1 MTIHIYQAQLLH
13 YLTEDNLADRA
24 KRAHLDAA
32 DLNNAD
38 LINDNLTNVERPSI
52 TVVDK
57 NVTLLPVVAGVKV
70 YPEYIANGALVVD
83 DATGRVVDYG
93 SCASMMSQYGNAS
106 RQEGQ
111 APVQIHDY
119 QDQLIMPGFIDTHVH
134 YPQIDMI
141 AAFGEQLLDWLN
153 NYTFVTE
160 ANFGDAKIA
169 DDTAKF
175 FLNQL
180 LANGTTSALVFST
193 SHPQSVESFFN
204 ESCRLNTRMITGNV
218 LMDQNAPEHL
228 CVPTEQ
234 GIRDTQN
241 IIDKWHERGRQH
253 VAITPRFAITSTPK
267 QLQMTGELYRSYD
280 SVYLQTHLAE
290 NLDEI
295 AFVRE
300 LYPNHKGYLDVYHD
314 MGLLGRHTTLAHGI
328 HLSTSEYEVLRDTG
342 TQIAHCPT
350 SNLFL
355 GSGLFDLSKTLS
367 YTGVSIATDVGAGTS
382 LSMLTTLSEAYKVQQ
397 LQSNPLSAHQ
407 GLYQITL
414 GNAQSL
420 LLDDKIGNFMPN
432 KEADFVVIDM
442 GGTDLMERRMTQTKS
457 LDEQL
462 FVLMML
468 GDDRVI
474 EETIIAGVSRYKK
487 AVAA

>member
-1 MTIHIYQAQLLH
+1 MTIHIYQARLLH
-13 YLTEDNLADRA
+13 YLTEDNLA
-24 KRAHLDAA
+24 KREKSTNSSDTSTNDTHANDAT
-32 DLNNAD
+32 L
-38 LINDNLTNVERPSI
+38 P
-52 TVVDK
+52 VVDK
-57 NVTLLPVVAGVKV
+57 NVILRPVIAGINV
-70 YPEYIANGALVVD
+70 YPEYIAEGALVVD
-83 DATGRVVDYG
+83 DVSGRVLDYG
-93 SCASMMSQYGNAS
+93 SKNVIMARYASSSAQQS
-106 RQEGQ
+106 K

-119 QDQLIMPGFIDTHVH
+119 QDKLIMPGFIDTHVH

-160 ANFGDAKIA
+160 ANFGDLKVAH
-169 DDTAKF
+169 DTSKF

-193 SHPQSVESFFN
+193 SHPESVEAFFE
-204 ESCRLNTRMITGNV
+204 ESTRLNTRMITGNV

-228 CVPTEQ
+228 CVPTEK
-234 GIRDTQN
+234 GIRDSQN

-267 QLQMTGELYRSYD
+267 QLQMAGELYRSYD

-290 NLDEI
+290 NLAEI

-300 LYPNHKGYLDVYHD
+300 LYPKHMGYLDVYHD
-314 MGLLGRHTTLAHGI
+314 LGLLGRRTTLAHGI
-328 HLSTSEYEVLRDTG
+328 YLETPEYEVLRDTG

-355 GSGLFDLSKTLS
+355 GSGLFDLSKTLR

-397 LQSNPLSAHQ
+397 LQNNLLSAHQ
-407 GLYQITL
+407 GLYHITL

-420 LLDDKIGNFMPN
+420 LLDNKIGNFMPN
-432 KEADFVVIDM
+432 KEADFVIIDM
-442 GGTDLMERRMTQTKS
+442 GATELLARRMMQTKS

-474 EETIIAGVSRYKK
+474 EETVIAGMSRYKK
-487 AVAA
+487 GAV

>member
-13 YLTEDNLADRA
+13 YLTEENLADRA
-24 KRAHLDAA
+24 KRAHLDT
-32 DLNNAD
+32 DDSTNSS
-38 LINDNLTNVERPSI
+38 LTNAERPSI
-52 TVVDK
+52 TVVEK
-57 NVTLLPVVAGVKV
+57 NVTLLPVVAGVKI
-70 YPEYIANGALVVD
+70 YPEYIANCALVVD
-83 DATGRVVDYG
+83 DATGCVVDYG
-93 SCASMMSQYGNAS
+93 NCASIMAQYGNAS
-106 RQEGQ
+106 SREGK

-119 QDQLIMPGFIDTHVH
+119 QDKLIMPGFIDTHVH

-204 ESCRLNTRMITGNV
+204 ESSRLNTRMITGNV

-290 NLDEI
+290 NIDEI

-328 HLSTSEYEVLRDTG
+328 HISTSEYEVLRDTG

-442 GGTDLMERRMTQTKS
+442 GGTDLMERRMTQTKT

-487 AVAA
+487 AVTA

>member
-1 MTIHIYQAQLLH
+1 MAIHIYQAQLLH
-13 YLTEDNLADRA
+13 YLTEDDLAIRSKELEAAA
-24 KRAHLDAA
+24 KDSDNAQHLNITAIDS
-32 DLNNAD
+32 
-38 LINDNLTNVERPSI
+38 SI
-52 TVVDK
+52 S
-57 NVTLLPVVAGVKV
+57 LLPVIAGVNV
-70 YPEYIANGALVVD
+70 YPEYIADGALVVD
-83 DATGRVVDYG
+83 DATGLVVDYG
-93 SCASMMSQYGNAS
+93 DCASMMSQYGNES
-106 RQEGQ
+106 EQESK
-111 APVQIHDY
+111 APVQIHNCKHK
-119 QDQLIMPGFIDTHVH
+119 LIMPGFIDTHVH

-160 ANFGDAKIA
+160 ANFGNPKIA
-169 DDTAKF
+169 HDTAQF
-175 FLNQL
+175 FLNHL

-193 SHPQSVESFFN
+193 SHPQSVEAFFS
-204 ESCRLNTRMITGNV
+204 ESIRLNTRMITGNV
-218 LMDQNAPEHL
+218 LMDQNAPENL

-290 NLDEI
+290 NLDEV

-314 MGLLGRHTTLAHGI
+314 MGLLGRRTTLAHGI
-328 HLSTSEYEVLRDTG
+328 YLETSEYEVLRDTG

-397 LQSNPLSAHQ
+397 LQKKSLSAHQ

-442 GGTDLMERRMTQTKS
+442 GGTELLERRMTQTKS
-457 LDEQL
+457 LEEQL

-474 EETIIAGVSRYKK
+474 EQTVIAGVRRYKRSTIL
-487 AVAA
+487 

>member
-13 YLTEDNLADRA
+13 YLTEDDYIERLAGTNSEKSD
-24 KRAHLDAA
+24 HLD
-32 DLNNAD
+32 
-38 LINDNLTNVERPSI
+38 T
-52 TVVDK
+52 TVVKK
-57 NVTLLPVVAGVKV
+57 NITLLPVVDGVKV

-83 DATGRVVDYG
+83 DETGLVIDYG
-93 SCASMMSQYGNAS
+93 HKEAILASYVN
-106 RQEGQ
+106 EQ
-111 APVQIHDY
+111 AGTEPVKIHDY
-119 QDQLIMPGFIDTHVH
+119 QHKLIMPGFIDTHVH

-141 AAFGEQLLDWLN
+141 ASYGEQLLDWLN

-160 ANFGDAKIA
+160 ANFDDPKVAHDAS
-169 DDTAKF
+169 KF

-180 LANGTTSALVFST
+180 FANGTTTALVFAT
-193 SHPQSVESFFN
+193 SHPESVEAFFT
-204 ESCRLNTRMITGNV
+204 ESARLNTRMITGNV

-228 CVPTEQ
+228 CVSAEQ
-234 GIRDTQN
+234 GIRDSQN
-241 IIDKWHERGRQH
+241 IIDKWHNHGRQH

-267 QLQMTGELYRSYD
+267 QLQMAGELYASYD
-280 SVYLQTHLAE
+280 DVYLQTHLAE
-290 NLDEI
+290 NREEV

-300 LYPNHKGYLDVYHD
+300 LYPNHKGYLDVYTD
-314 MGLLGRHTTLAHGI
+314 MGLLGRYTTLAHGI
-328 HLSTSEYEVLRDTG
+328 YLETAEYEVLRDTG
-342 TQIAHCPT
+342 TQVSHCPT

-355 GSGLFDLSKTLS
+355 GSGLFDLAKTLS

-382 LSMLTTLSEAYKVQQ
+382 LSMLTTLNEAYKVQQ

-420 LLDDKIGNFMPN
+420 VLDDKIGNFMPN
-432 KEADFVVIDM
+432 KEADFVVIDLA
-442 GGTDLMERRMTQTKS
+442 GTALLERRMSQTKT
-457 LDEQL
+457 LEEQL

-474 EETIIAGVSRYKK
+474 DETIIAGVSRYKK
-487 AVAA
+487 A

>member
-1 MTIHIYQAQLLH
+1 MAIHIYQAQLLH
-13 YLTEDNLADRA
+13 YLTEDDLAIRSKELEAAA
-24 KRAHLDAA
+24 KDSDNAQYLNTIELDSS
-32 DLNNAD
+32 
-38 LINDNLTNVERPSI
+38 TS
-52 TVVDK
+52 
-57 NVTLLPVVAGVKV
+57 LLPVIAGVNV
-70 YPEYIANGALVVD
+70 YPEYIADGALVVD
-83 DATGRVVDYG
+83 DATGLVVDYG
-93 SCASMMSQYGNAS
+93 DCASMISQYGNES
-106 RQEGQ
+106 EQESKVS
-111 APVQIHDY
+111 VQIHNCKHN
-119 QDQLIMPGFIDTHVH
+119 LIMPGFIDTHVH

-160 ANFGDAKIA
+160 ANFGNPKVAH
-169 DDTAKF
+169 DTARF

-193 SHPQSVESFFN
+193 SHPQSVEAFFT
-204 ESCRLNTRMITGNV
+204 ESIRLNTRMITGNV
-218 LMDQNAPEHL
+218 LMDQNAPENL

-241 IIDKWHERGRQH
+241 IIDKWHEHGRQH

-290 NLDEI
+290 NLDEV

-314 MGLLGRHTTLAHGI
+314 MGLLGRRTTLAHGI
-328 HLSTSEYEVLRDTG
+328 YLETSEYEVLRDTG

-397 LQSNPLSAHQ
+397 LQKKSLSAHQ

-432 KEADFVVIDM
+432 KEADFVVINM
-442 GGTDLMERRMTQTKS
+442 GGTELLERRMTQTKS
-457 LDEQL
+457 LEEQL

-474 EETIIAGVSRYKK
+474 EQTVIAGVSRYKRSTTL
-487 AVAA
+487 

>member
-13 YLTEDNLADRA
+13 YLTDKDVAARSSADA
-24 KRAHLDAA
+24 KNAHAQK
-32 DLNNAD
+32 
-38 LINDNLTNVERPSI
+38 
-52 TVVDK
+52 TVIVDEH
-57 NVTLLPVVAGVKV
+57 TALLPVVQGVHV
-70 YPEYIANGALVVD
+70 YPEYIAVGALVVD
-83 DATGRVVDYG
+83 DTTGRIIDYG
-93 SCASMMSQYGNAS
+93 LCDCIMAEYGES
-106 RQEGQ
+106 RAAQ
-111 APVQIHDY
+111 APVQVHAYPDK
-119 QDQLIMPGFIDTHVH
+119 LIMPGFIDTHVH

-160 ANFGDAKIA
+160 ANFGNPKIA
-169 DDTAKF
+169 HDTAAF

-180 LANGTTSALVFST
+180 LANGTTSAQVFST
-193 SHPQSVESFFN
+193 SHPESAEAFFS
-204 ESCRLNTRMITGNV
+204 ESARLNTRMITGNV
-218 LMDQNAPEHL
+218 LMDQNAPAHL
-228 CVPTEQ
+228 CVPAEQ

-241 IIDKWHERGRQH
+241 LIDKWHERGRQH
-253 VAITPRFAITSTPK
+253 VAITPRFAITSTPT
-267 QLQMTGELYRSYD
+267 QLKMTGELYASTKR
-280 SVYLQTHLAE
+280 VYLQTHLAE
-290 NLDEI
+290 NRDEV
-295 AFVRE
+295 AFVRK
-300 LYPNHKGYLDVYHD
+300 LYPDHNGYLDVYAD
-314 MGLLGRHTTLAHGI
+314 MGLLGRYTTLAHGI
-328 HLSTSEYEVLRDTG
+328 YLETSEYEVLQSTG

-397 LQSNPLSAHQ
+397 LQGNALPAHQ

-420 LLDDKIGNFMPN
+420 VLDDKIGNFMPH

-442 GGTDLMERRMTQTKS
+442 AATPLLERRMSQTNS
-457 LDEQL
+457 LAERL

-474 EETIIAGVSRYKK
+474 SETIIAGISRYQQSSR
-487 AVAA
+487 A

>member
-13 YLTEDNLADRA
+13 YLTEENLADRA
-24 KRAHLDAA
+24 KSGHLDT
-32 DLNNAD
+32 DD
-38 LINDNLTNVERPSI
+38 LTNAERPSI

-57 NVTLLPVVAGVKV
+57 NVTLLPVIAGVKV
-70 YPEYIANGALVVD
+70 YPEYIADGALVVD
-83 DATGRVVDYG
+83 DATGRVLDYG
-93 SCASMMSQYGNAS
+93 DCTSILSTYANSSAEAGK
-106 RQEGQ
+106 

-119 QDQLIMPGFIDTHVH
+119 QDKLIMPGFIDTHVH

-160 ANFGDAKIA
+160 ANFGDPKVAH
-169 DDTAKF
+169 DTSKF

-204 ESCRLNTRMITGNV
+204 ESTRLNTRMITGNV

-314 MGLLGRHTTLAHGI
+314 TGLLGRRTTLAHGI
-328 HLSTSEYEVLRDTG
+328 YLETPEYEVLRDTG

-397 LQSNPLSAHQ
+397 LQNNPLSAHQ

-442 GGTDLMERRMTQTKS
+442 GGTDLMERRMTQAQS
-457 LDEQL
+457 FNEQL

-487 AVAA
+487 VAA

>member
-1 MTIHIYQAQLLH
+1 MTLHIYQAQLLH
-13 YLTEDNLADRA
+13 YVTAEDIAARLIHTMSTAD
-24 KRAHLDAA
+24 
-32 DLNNAD
+32 NSTQ
-38 LINDNLTNVERPSI
+38 DNSI
-52 TVVDK
+52 KKD
-57 NVTLLPVVAGVKV
+57 VTLMPVIAGMSV

-83 DATGRVVDYG
+83 DLTGLIVDYG
-93 SCASMMSQYGNAS
+93 SSKTILARYAHDK
-106 RQEGQ
+106 EGL
-111 APVQIHDY
+111 APAQVYDY
-119 QDQLIMPGFIDTHVH
+119 KDKLIMPGFIDTHVH
-134 YPQIDMI
+134 YPQIDMM

-160 ANFGDAKIA
+160 ATFA
-169 DDTAKF
+169 DPAVAQDTARF

-180 LANGTTSALVFST
+180 LANGTTSAMVFST
-193 SHPQSVESFFN
+193 SHPQSVEAFFT
-204 ESCRLNTRMITGNV
+204 ESQRLNTRMITGNV
-218 LMDQNAPEHL
+218 LMDQNAPENL

-234 GIRDTQN
+234 GIRDTQD
-241 IIDKWHERGRQH
+241 IIDNWHERGRQH

-267 QLQMTGELYRSYD
+267 QLQMAGELYASYD

-290 NLDEI
+290 NIDEI
-295 AFVRE
+295 AFVRS
-300 LYPNHKGYLDVYHD
+300 LYPNHKGYLDVYDD
-314 MGLLGRHTTLAHGI
+314 MGLLGRRTTLAHGI
-328 HLSTSEYEVLRDTG
+328 HLETAEYERLRETG

-355 GSGLFDLSKTLS
+355 GSGLFSLSKTLS

-397 LQSNPLSAHQ
+397 LQSNQLSAHQ

-420 LLDDKIGNFMPN
+420 VLDDKIGNFMPN

-442 GGTDLMERRMTQTKS
+442 TATPLLERRMAQTKTF
-457 LDEQL
+457 DEQL
-462 FVLMML
+462 FVLMMM

-474 EETIIAGVSRYKK
+474 EETVIAGVSRYQRS
-487 AVAA
+487 A

>member
-1 MTIHIYQAQLLH
+1 MTIHVYQAQLLH
-13 YLTEDNLADRA
+13 YLTEDDLKDRA
-24 KRAHLDAA
+24 
-32 DLNNAD
+32 
-38 LINDNLTNVERPSI
+38 ERSPTTTTIDKSI
-52 TVVDK
+52 T
-57 NVTLLPVVAGVKV
+57 LMPVVAGVSV
-70 YPEYIANGALVVD
+70 YPEYIADGALVVD
-83 DATGRVVDYG
+83 DATGLIVDYG
-93 SCASMMSQYGNAS
+93 SSKAMLADYGNTAAD
-106 RQEGQ
+106 EGQ
-111 APVQIHDY
+111 EPVQIHDY
-119 QDQLIMPGFIDTHVH
+119 QHKLIMPGFIDTHVH

-160 ANFGDAKIA
+160 ANFGDPKVAN
-169 DDTAKF
+169 DTAKF

-193 SHPQSVESFFN
+193 SHPQSVEAFFT
-204 ESCRLNTRMITGNV
+204 ESQRLNTRMITGNV
-218 LMDQNAPEHL
+218 LMDQNAPAHL
-228 CVPTEQ
+228 CVPAEQ
-234 GIRDTQN
+234 GIRDTQD

-267 QLQMTGELYRSYD
+267 QLRLTGELYASYD

-290 NLDEI
+290 NRDEV

-300 LYPNHKGYLDVYHD
+300 LYPNHKGYLDVYED
-314 MGLLGRHTTLAHGI
+314 MGLLGRRTTLAHGI
-328 HLSTSEYEVLRDTG
+328 YLETSEYERLRETG
-342 TQIAHCPT
+342 TQIAHCPS

-397 LQSNPLSAHQ
+397 LQSNPLPAHQ

-420 LLDDKIGNFMPN
+420 LLDKKIGNFMPN

-442 GGTDLMERRMTQTKS
+442 AATELLERRMTQTNS
-457 LDEQL
+457 LDERL

-474 EETIIAGVSRYKK
+474 EQTVVAGVSRYLK
-487 AVAA
+487 AVAS

>member
-1 MTIHIYQAQLLH
+1 MTLHIYQAQLLH
-13 YLTEDNLADRA
+13 YLTEDDVA
-24 KRAHLDAA
+24 KRLPKMP
-32 DLNNAD
+32 
-38 LINDNLTNVERPSI
+38 I
-52 TVVDK
+52 VDK
-57 NVTLLPVVAGVKV
+57 GVTLMPVVAGVNV

-83 DATGRVVDYG
+83 DVTGLIVDYG
-93 SCASMMSQYGNAS
+93 SSETILTEYAHAK
-106 RQEGQ
+106 EGHN
-111 APVQIHDY
+111 PVQIHDY
-119 QDQLIMPGFIDTHVH
+119 KNKLIMPGFIDTHVH
-134 YPQIDMI
+134 YPQIDMM

-160 ANFGDAKIA
+160 ANFSDPQIA
-169 DDTAKF
+169 QDTAKF

-193 SHPQSVESFFN
+193 SHPQSVEAFFT
-204 ESCRLNTRMITGNV
+204 ESQRLNTRMITGNV
-218 LMDQNAPEHL
+218 LMDQNAPANL
-228 CVPTEQ
+228 CAPTEQ
-234 GIRDTQN
+234 GIRDTQDV
-241 IIDKWHERGRQH
+241 IDKWHERGRQH

-267 QLQMTGELYRSYD
+267 QLQMAGELYASYD
-280 SVYLQTHLAE
+280 NVYLQTHLAE
-290 NLDEI
+290 NHDEI
-295 AFVRE
+295 AFVRS
-300 LYPNHKGYLDVYHD
+300 LYPNHKGYLDVYDD
-314 MGLLGRHTTLAHGI
+314 MGLLGRRTTLAHGI
-328 HLSTSEYEVLRDTG
+328 HLKTAEYERLRETG

-355 GSGLFDLSKTLS
+355 GSGLFDLPKTLS

-420 LLDDKIGNFMPN
+420 VLDDKIGNFMPN

-442 GGTDLMERRMTQTKS
+442 AATPLLERRMAQTKT
-457 LDEQL
+457 LDEKL

-474 EETIIAGVSRYKK
+474 EQTIVAGVNRYNRLS
-487 AVAA
+487 AA

>member
-1 MTIHIYQAQLLH
+1 MTLHIYQARLLH
-13 YLTEDNLADRA
+13 YLTES
-24 KRAHLDAA
+24 
-32 DLNNAD
+32 DLTLRTVPDGNAPD
-38 LINDNLTNVERPSI
+38 PLKTPTVI
-52 TVVDK
+52 TD
-57 NVTLLPVVAGVKV
+57 TELLPVIEGVRIC
-70 YPEYIANGALVVD
+70 PEYIADGALVVD
-83 DATGRVVDYG
+83 DATGCIVDYG
-93 SCASMMSQYGNAS
+93 SRQAMLADYADTAA
-106 RQEGQ
+106 QEGRE
-111 APVQIHDY
+111 PVKIHDHR
-119 QDQLIMPGFIDTHVH
+119 DKLIMPGFIDTHVH

-141 AAFGEQLLDWLN
+141 AAYGEQLLDWLN

-160 ANFGDAKIA
+160 ANFGDPKVAH
-169 DDTAKF
+169 DTAQF

-180 LANGTTSALVFST
+180 LANGTTSAMVFST
-193 SHPQSVESFFN
+193 SHPLSAEAFFTESH
-204 ESCRLNTRMITGNV
+204 RLNTRMITGNV
-218 LMDQNAPEHL
+218 LMDQNAPAPL
-228 CVPTEQ
+228 CVPAEQ
-234 GIRDTQN
+234 SIRDTQD
-241 IIDKWHERGRQH
+241 IIDNWHERGRQH

-267 QLQMTGELYRSYD
+267 QLRMAGDLYASYD

-290 NLDEI
+290 NRDEVV
-295 AFVRE
+295 FVQT
-300 LYPNHKGYLDVYHD
+300 LYPNHKGYLDVYDD
-314 MGLLGRHTTLAHGI
+314 MGLLGRRTMLAHGI
-328 HLSTSEYEVLRDTG
+328 YLETSEYERLRDTG

-355 GSGLFDLSKTLS
+355 GSGLFDLPKTLS

-420 LLDDKIGNFMPN
+420 LLDKKIGNFMPN

-442 GGTDLMERRMTQTKS
+442 KATELLERRMAQTNT
-457 LDEQL
+457 LEEQL

-474 EETIIAGVSRYKK
+474 EQTVVAGVSRYQKSN
-487 AVAA
+487 AL

>member
-1 MTIHIYQAQLLH
+1 MTIHIYQAQVLH
-13 YLTEDNLADRA
+13 YLTEEHLADSA
-24 KRAHLDAA
+24 KRAHLDTA
-32 DLNNAD
+32 DFTNA
-38 LINDNLTNVERPSI
+38 NLTNVKRPSI
-52 TVVDK
+52 TVVEK

-70 YPEYIANGALVVD
+70 YPEYIANGALVID
-83 DATGRVVDYG
+83 DATGHVVDYG
-93 SCASMMSQYGNAS
+93 DCTSILATYGNSSAQEDKAS
-106 RQEGQ
+106 
-111 APVQIHDY
+111 VQIHDY
-119 QDQLIMPGFIDTHVH
+119 QDKLIMPGFIDTHVH

-160 ANFGDAKIA
+160 ANFGNAKIA

-204 ESCRLNTRMITGNV
+204 ESSRLNTRMITGNV

-241 IIDKWHERGRQH
+241 IVDKWHERGRQH

-290 NLDEI
+290 NIEEI

-328 HLSTSEYEVLRDTG
+328 YLETPEYEVLRDTG

-397 LQSNPLSAHQ
+397 LQKNPLSAHQ

-442 GGTDLMERRMTQTKS
+442 GGTELLARRMTQTKS

-462 FVLMML
+462 LVLMML

-487 AVAA
+487 ATAA

>member
-1 MTIHIYQAQLLH
+1 MTLHIYQAQLLH
-13 YLTEDNLADRA
+13 YLTESDSN
-24 KRAHLDAA
+24 KRTESAPMQTSGIDKHTI
-32 DLNNAD
+32 LNPV
-38 LINDNLTNVERPSI
+38 IKGI
-52 TVVDK
+52 TVF
-57 NVTLLPVVAGVKV
+57 A
-70 YPEYIANGALVVD
+70 EYIADGALVID
-83 DATGRVVDYG
+83 DQTGLVVDYG
-93 SCASMMSQYGNAS
+93 SSASIMAEYG
-106 RQEGQ
+106 RTQQGQ
-111 APVQIHDY
+111 QPVQIHDHKHK
-119 QDQLIMPGFIDTHVH
+119 LILPGFIDTHVH

-160 ANFGDAKIA
+160 ANFGDRKVA

-175 FLNQL
+175 FLQQL
-180 LANGTTSALVFST
+180 LANGTTSAMVFAT
-193 SHPQSVESFFN
+193 SHPESVEAFFTQ
-204 ESCRLNTRMITGNV
+204 STQLNMRMITGNV

-234 GIRDTQN
+234 GIRDSQN
-241 IIDKWHERGRQH
+241 IIDKWHGRGRQH
-253 VAITPRFAITSTPK
+253 VAITPRFAITSSPK
-267 QLQMTGELYRSYD
+267 QLKMTGELYASYND
-280 SVYLQTHLAE
+280 VYLQTHLAE
-290 NLDEI
+290 NLAEV

-300 LYPNHKGYLDVYHD
+300 LYPNHKGYLDVYAD
-314 MGLLGRHTTLAHGI
+314 MGLLGRYTTLAHGI
-328 HLSTSEYEVLRDTG
+328 YLDTSEYEVLRDTG

-420 LLDDKIGNFMPN
+420 LLEQKIGNFMPN
-432 KEADFVVIDM
+432 KEADFVVIDL
-442 GGTDLMERRMTQTKS
+442 GATALLERRMTQTSS
-457 LDEQL
+457 LEEKL

-474 EETIIAGVSRYKK
+474 EQTVIAGVSRYKNRTR
-487 AVAA
+487 V